1 MINYSIIIPHKNIP
15 KLLQRCLDSI
25 PVRDDVQ
32 VIVVDDN
39 GDLDVVD
46 FSNFPQWSGE
56 NYETYF
62 SKTTLFAG
70 GARNVGMQYARG
82 TWIVYL
88 DADDLFT
95 PQINAAFDK
104 YKSSEA
110 DYIRFRLESRDCD
123 TMQLI
128 SGEHWYNQVMQNPNM
143 SDLEKCLDLT
153 LSAPAFY
160 KRSLLIDNGITWGDN
175 RYHNDTL
182 FVTQVVLCANH
193 IVLDPIK
200 IYIYS
205 ERVGSIS
212 RSYNHDAVIQHFETD
227 YQKFKLVKS
236 AGISLTHLGN
246 YQMEHFQG
254 IRGLTIIEQIPI
266 IWKMWSCGM
275 LFNKCAYNPIPTSRI
290 VNKLFRTLYRGGK
303 NTIRI
308 LFYKCE
314 A

>member
-39 GDLDVVD
+39 SDLDVVD
-46 FSNFPQWSGE
+46 FSHFPQWPGV

-95 PQINAAFDK
+95 SQINVVFDK
-104 YKSSEA
+104 YKSCEA
-110 DYIRFRLESRDCD
+110 DYVRFGLESRDCD

-128 SGEHWYNQVMQNPNM
+128 PGEHWYNQVMQNPNM
-143 SDLEKCLDLT
+143 SDFEKCIDLT

-160 KRSLLIDNGITWGDN
+160 KRSLLVDNGIIWGDN

-182 FVTQVVLCANH
+182 FVTQVVLSSNH
-193 IVLDPIK
+193 IILDPI
-200 IYIYS
+200 YVYVYS
-205 ERVGSIS
+205 VRERSIS
-212 RSYNHDAVIQHFETD
+212 RSCNYDAVIQHFETD

-236 AGISLTHLGN
+236 AGVSLTYLGN
-246 YQMEHFQG
+246 YQIEHLQG
-254 IRGLTIIEQIPI
+254 IRGLTIIKQIPI

-275 LFNKCAYNPIPTSRI
+275 LFNRCAYNPIPISSI
-290 VNKLFRTLYRGGK
+290 VNKLLRTLRRGSK
-303 NTIRI
+303 NTIRL
-308 LFYKCE
+308 LFQK
-314 A
+314 

>member
-39 GDLDVVD
+39 SDLDVVD
-46 FSNFPQWSGE
+46 FSHFPQWPGV

-95 PQINAAFDK
+95 SQINVVFDK
-104 YKSSEA
+104 YKSCEA
-110 DYIRFRLESRDCD
+110 DYVRFGLESRDCD

-128 SGEHWYNQVMQNPNM
+128 PGEHWYNQVMQNPNM
-143 SDLEKCLDLT
+143 SDFEKCIDLT

-160 KRSLLIDNGITWGDN
+160 KRSLLVDNGIIWGDN

-182 FVTQVVLCANH
+182 FVTQVVLSSNH
-193 IVLDPIK
+193 IILDPI
-200 IYIYS
+200 YVYVYS
-205 ERVGSIS
+205 VRERSIS
-212 RSYNHDAVIQHFETD
+212 RSCNYDAVIQHFETD

-236 AGISLTHLGN
+236 AGVSLTYLGN
-246 YQMEHFQG
+246 YQIEHLQG
-254 IRGLTIIEQIPI
+254 IRGLTIIKQIPI

-275 LFNKCAYNPIPTSRI
+275 LFNRCAYNPIPISSI
-290 VNKLFRTLYRGGK
+290 VNKLLRTLRRGSE
-303 NTIRI
+303 NTIRL
-308 LFYKCE
+308 LFQK
-314 A
+314 

>member
-39 GDLDVVD
+39 SDLDVVD
-46 FSNFPQWSGE
+46 FSHFPQWSGR

-70 GARNVGMQYARG
+70 GARNVGVQHVRG

-95 PQINAAFDK
+95 PHINAVLDK
-104 YKSSEA
+104 YVSSEA

-160 KRSLLIDNGITWGDN
+160 KRSLLIDNGIIWGYN

-182 FVTQVVLCANH
+182 FVTQVVLCSKH
-193 IVLDPIK
+193 IVLDSTC

-205 ERVGSIS
+205 VREGSLS
-212 RSYNHDAVIQHFETD
+212 SNCNHDAVIQHFETD

-254 IRGLTIIEQIPI
+254 IRGLTTIEQIPL

-275 LFNKCAYNPIPTSRI
+275 LFNQCAYNPIPTSRI
-290 VNKLFRTLYRGGK
+290 VNELFLTLWRGSK
-303 NTIRI
+303 NTIRL
-308 LFYKCE
+308 LFQK
-314 A
+314 

>member
-39 GDLDVVD
+39 SDLDVVD
-46 FSNFPQWSGE
+46 FSHFPQWSGV

-95 PQINAAFDK
+95 SQINVVFDK
-104 YKSSEA
+104 YKSCEA
-110 DYIRFRLESRDCD
+110 DYVRFGLESRDCD

-128 SGEHWYNQVMQNPNM
+128 PGEHWYNQVMQNPNM
-143 SDLEKCLDLT
+143 SDFEKCIDLT

-160 KRSLLIDNGITWGDN
+160 KRSLLVDNGIIWGDN

-182 FVTQVVLCANH
+182 FVTQVVLSSNH
-193 IVLDPIK
+193 IILDPI
-200 IYIYS
+200 YVYVYS
-205 ERVGSIS
+205 VRERSIS
-212 RSYNHDAVIQHFETD
+212 RSCNYDAVIQHFETD

-236 AGISLTHLGN
+236 AGVSLTYLGN
-246 YQMEHFQG
+246 YQIEHLQG
-254 IRGLTIIEQIPI
+254 IRGLTIIKQIPI

-275 LFNKCAYNPIPTSRI
+275 LFNRCAYNPIPISSI
-290 VNKLFRTLYRGGK
+290 VNKLLRTLRRGSK
-303 NTIRI
+303 NTIRL
-308 LFYKCE
+308 LFQK
-314 A
+314 